1 MATRSFTLSLPEAL
15 ANELSALDE
24 EVLNDLLVRGL
35 RQWRIEQAL
44 RRYTERELT
53 FAAAAEYAG
62 VPQDRLAR
70 EAYAR
75 GMEPAFSS
83 ETVAEELS

>member
-1 MATRSFTLSLPEAL
+1 MATRAVTLSLPEAL

-24 EVLNDLLVRGL
+24 EVLNVLLARGL

-62 VPQDRLAR
+62 VSP
-70 EAYAR
+70 E
-75 GMEPAFSS
+75 
-83 ETVAEELS
+83 